1 MRRTRFLTAC
11 IAGIA
16 LIALAGNASA
26 LGVERWTDTT
36 PYGTFFN
43 NYDPNFQVGFI
54 PRVQVADRIKIHV
67 ARGNQL
73 RVRIVLRVHGSAPVL
88 WTLRGRLRS
97 E

>member
-73 RVRIVLRVHGSAPVL
+73 RVRIVLIGLSSSVFA
-88 WTLRGRLRS
+88 RS
-97 E
+97 DNARSVK